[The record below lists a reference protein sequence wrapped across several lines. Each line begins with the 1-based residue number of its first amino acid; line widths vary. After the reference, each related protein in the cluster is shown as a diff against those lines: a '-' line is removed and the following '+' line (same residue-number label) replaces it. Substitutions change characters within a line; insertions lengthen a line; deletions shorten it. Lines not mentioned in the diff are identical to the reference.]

1 VIFATVGTHEDP
13 FDRLIGALDALDTDE
28 EIVVQY
34 GYSSPPK
41 RVRGE
46 SMMPF
51 DAVQD
56 HMARARVVITHG
68 GPASI
73 MQALAHGKVPIVVP
87 RQSGFGE
94 HVDDHQVR
102 FAKRVAD
109 RVIVVLDIADLPA
122 AIRDYDQH
130 AAAAGTYG
138 PERARRFA
146 EKLDQLCEDLLK
158 R

>member
-1 VIFATVGTHEDP
+1 LIFATVGTHEDP
-13 FDRLIGALDALDTDE
+13 FDRLIAALDALDTDE

-41 RVRGE
+41 RCRGE

-51 DAVQD
+51 DAIQD

-73 MQALAHGKVPIVVP
+73 MQALSHGKVPIVVP
-87 RQSGFGE
+87 RQPQFGE

-102 FAKRVAD
+102 FSKRVAD
-109 RVIVVLDIADLPA
+109 RVIVVLDVADLPA
-122 AIRDYDQH
+122 AIRDYDKH
-130 AAAAGTYG
+130 AAAAVTSG
-138 PERARRFA
+138 PERARQFA
-146 EKLDQLCEDLLK
+146 EKLDALCEDLL
-158 R
+158 RH